1 MTDIDRLAQA
11 LFGGKRAES
20 QEVST
25 DATTR
30 TYIGVATS
38 DSTEGTAYVS
48 LDGDVTLPDDIIDPE
63 GNVIESYEDNGIE
76 MSVGPSI
83 HEGDEV
89 IVTLVG
95 GGPLKTPMV
104 TSVAGEGDRQDAAID
119 DAARAAETAWN
130 WADEAHDAATTAQE
144 RADEA
149 AISAS
154 EAAASASAA
163 QTSANTAQQSAST
176 AATAAAS
183 AQGDAAT
190 AASAAA
196 NAQADASSA
205 LSAATSAQAS
215 AASAASDAATASAQ
229 ASAAQASAT
238 RANTAANSAL
248 TQLSV
253 VEDVAGTLQWISDHG
268 TFTATTDTT
277 VQEGVVYF
285 AYDGGD
291 YVPIAEPTGDPSAQG
306 WYVLDVSES
315 QTEYVMSHIAVTS
328 RGLWVLPSGIGSAAD
343 EQHAA
348 GYKLL
353 LASDGSYL
361 YDSDGQLVTASGESI
376 TLSSSRPQYIGGENA
391 YIIYYDSDDDGIPDT
406 IRIGGRVLMGGS
418 KTLSEVLSELEAAT
432 STEVVGRNLLRRTG
446 SVTTADLALSNATV
460 PEAGTIRLAP
470 TASVDAGA
478 KFKVDYLDYAEFGE
492 GTYTVSLDAREVDDG
507 SGFAAGKALRVY
519 VGFNVPGQ
527 RESIFSYTH
536 DRYTNK
542 TVTLDDQ
549 WTRYELTFEVPA
561 ELRSG
566 QESALAAGS
575 MLTVQPYRYRGYL
588 PVEVRNVKLERGERA
603 TAWTLAPEDLVGITS
618 TTVAYGTSA
627 SASTEPSA
635 WQATA
640 PTVTQGQWLW
650 TRTVTA
656 YTDGTSTTSYSK
668 SYVGTDG
675 AAGTSVTVS
684 AIEYGTSANGTTQ
697 PTSWQSTVP
706 ATAQGQWLWTRTT
719 YTDGTSAITK
729 AYIGTDGAA
738 GADGT
743 SVTILGSYNTL
754 SELQAAHPTGS
765 LGDSYIV
772 AGDLYVWDGSAWS
785 NVGAIQGPQG
795 PAGADGASVTV
806 SSVAY
811 GTSASASTQPTSWS
825 ATAPASI
832 AKGSWLWVRT
842 TYSDSTETVTKS
854 YVGTDG
860 EDGKSVFVQ
869 SATKSGDTTT
879 VILSDGTT
887 QTTLTISDGM
897 DGANGADGLGGYVHT
912 AWANSADGSTDF
924 STTVSAGKLYL
935 GVYTDHSAADSATP
949 SDYSW
954 SLIKGADGADGPD
967 GRNLLVG
974 TAKPKSVT
982 LSSATSDRYTGFY
995 AESDHGKS
1003 VTAGNTTDLFAVSFD
1018 WTVDVPEG
1026 GTPGGEAWVQ
1036 IESSIVNNIVD
1047 AGGYGARGKG
1057 FMDLSAGSGH
1067 YWALFRLTSTQA
1079 NKAQQRMRL
1088 RARGTEGYLA
1098 CPGEVVTIGS
1108 LKFERTDTGP
1118 TGWSLAPE
1126 DLVGVSSTTV
1136 EYGTS
1141 DSASAEPSTWSATAP
1156 TSLSKGVW
1164 LWTRATTT
1172 YTDGSST
1179 VGTNKSYVGTDGA
1192 DGTSVYVQSATKSGD
1207 TTTVVIADSDG
1218 NTSTLTIKDGEDGS
1232 DGTPGANGLSGYVHV
1247 AWATSADGRQG
1258 FSTTVSAG
1266 KTYLGTYT
1274 DHTQADSQ
1282 AYSDYSWSLI
1292 KGADGESVTV
1302 TKTEYGISTSAS
1314 AEPTWSTT
1322 VPTSITKGRW
1332 LWVRTTYSDGSTTVT
1347 KSYVGTDGTNGT
1359 DGEDGTGITSIVE
1372 QYYLST
1378 SNSTQTGGSWSNN
1391 QPAWQSGR
1399 YIWTRSQITWDTTP
1413 ATVTTTTPV
1422 LAQALNGANSTA
1434 SSANA
1439 TATEAAKRTYVS
1451 IRVTAIDYDANTAT
1465 LQATLFIDGTAKT
1478 SGVTYAWL
1486 KDGSAISGATAR
1498 AYSVPAS
1505 NGLDHAYSCK
1515 CTW

>member
-1 MTDIDRLAQA
+1 MADELSGAVRRALADA
-11 LFGGKRAES
+11 VRGVVGGRAT
-20 QEVST
+20 VTRGTGTYVRT
-25 DATTR
+25 DADGTGWVLMAGADEPTPVNGR
-30 TYIGVATS
+30 ALIDAEPG
-38 DSTEGTAYVS
+38 DSVQWELDGTALS
-48 LDGDVTLPDDIIDPE
+48 VT
-63 GNVIESYEDNGIE
+63 GNATTPA
-76 MSVGPSI
+76 VGTRQVTR
-83 HEGDEV
+83 EV
-89 IVTLVG
+89 APV
-95 GGPLKTPMV
+95 
-104 TSVAGEGDRQDAAID
+104 
-119 DAARAAETAWN
+119 AARARDAY
-130 WADEAHDAATTAQE
+130 DEAVRARDAADAAE
-144 RADEA
+144 ADAVRAH
-149 AISAS
+149 
-154 EAAASASAA
+154 AAADSA
-163 QTSANTAQQSAST
+163 
-176 AATAAAS
+176 
-183 AQGDAAT
+183 
-190 AASAAA
+190 
-196 NAQADASSA
+196 ASSA
-205 LSAATSAQAS
+205 R
-215 AASAASDAATASAQ
+215 TA
-229 ASAAQASAT
+229 
-238 RANTAANSAL
+238 NGAANSAL
-248 TQLSV
+248 TQLSI

-291 YVPIAEPTGDPSAQG
+291 YVPIAEPTGNPSAQG

-348 GYKLL
+348 GYKVLL
-353 LASDGSYL
+353 SPTGMTVYDGTGAAVATYGGQGISFAQDRSFYVGDEDAYIL
-361 YDSDGQLVTASGESI
+361 FDGDGHI
-376 TLSSSRPQYIGGENA
+376 TIGGAVTLGE
-391 YIIYYDSDDDGIPDT
+391 
-406 IRIGGRVLMGGS
+406 S

-432 STEVVGRNLLRRTG
+432 STEVVGRNLLRKTG
-446 SVTTADLALSNATV
+446 NHGGATDIALSRATV
-460 PEAGTIRLAP
+460 PEAGVIRLNP
-470 TASVDAGA
+470 TATGDALA
-478 KFKVDYLDYAEFGE
+478 KFKVDYLDFSDYGE
-492 GTYTVSLDAREVDDG
+492 GTYTVSFDAREVDNS
-507 SGFAAGKALRVY
+507 SGFESNKALRAY
-519 VGFNVPGQ
+519 LGF
-527 RESIFSYTH
+527 SIASRIGSAFSSSY
-536 DRYTNK
+536 DRYTQKNDAL
-542 TVTLDDQ
+542 TSDWARYAFTFDVPDDLKSGKVEALVAGSQ
-549 WTRYELTFEVPA
+549 LSVEFFRNTGLLPA
-561 ELRSG
+561 E
-566 QESALAAGS
+566 
-575 MLTVQPYRYRGYL
+575 
-588 PVEVRNVKLERGERA
+588 VRHVKLERGERA

-618 TTVAYGTSA
+618 TTVTYGTSA
-627 SASTEPSA
+627 SASTEPST

-656 YTDGTSTTSYSK
+656 YTDGTSTTGYSK

-684 AIEYGTSANGTTQ
+684 AIEYGTSADGTTQ
-697 PTSWQSTVP
+697 PSSWQSTVP

-754 SELQAAHPTGS
+754 AELQAAHPTGS

-860 EDGKSVFVQ
+860 DDGKSVFVQ
-869 SATKSGDTTT
+869 SATKTGDTTT

-897 DGANGADGLGGYVHT
+897 DGANGTDGLGGYVHT
-912 AWANSADGSTDF
+912 AWANSADGSTGF

-935 GVYTDHSAADSATP
+935 GVYTDHSATDSTTP

-982 LSSATSDRYTGFY
+982 LSSATSDLYTGFY

-1003 VTAGNTTDLFAVSFD
+1003 VTVGNTTDLFAVSFD

-1026 GTPGGEAWVQ
+1026 GTAGGEVWVQ
-1036 IESSIVNNIVD
+1036 IEGNIVNNIVD
-1047 AGGYGARGKG
+1047 AGGYGARDKG
-1057 FMDLSAGSGH
+1057 HVDLSAGSGH

-1079 NKAQQRMRL
+1079 KNAQQRMRL
-1088 RARGTEGYLA
+1088 RARGSERYLA

-1141 DSASAEPSTWSATAP
+1141 DSASAEPSTWSTTAP
-1156 TSLSKGVW
+1156 TAPSKGVW

-1172 YTDGSST
+1172 YTNGSST

-1218 NTSTLTIKDGEDGS
+1218 HTNTLTIKDGEDGAT
-1232 DGTPGANGLSGYVHV
+1232 GAPGANGLSGYVHV
-1247 AWATSADGRQG
+1247 AWATSADGSEG

-1274 DHTQADSQ
+1274 DNTQADSQ
-1282 AYSDYSWSLI
+1282 TYSDYSWSLI

-1302 TKTEYGISTSAS
+1302 TKTEYGTSASAS

-1322 VPTSITKGRW
+1322 VPTSIAKGRW
-1332 LWVRTTYSDGSTTVT
+1332 LWVRTTYSDGNATVT
-1347 KSYVGTDGTNGT
+1347 KSYVGTDGS
-1359 DGEDGTGITSIVE
+1359 DGSDGTGIASIVE
-1372 QYYLST
+1372 QWYLST
-1378 SNSTQTGGSWSNN
+1378 SSTKQTGGSWSTS
-1391 QPAWQSGR
+1391 QPAWVSGK

>member
-25 DATTR
+25 NATTR

-38 DSTEGTAYVS
+38 DSADGTAYVS

-119 DAARAAETAWN
+119 DAAREAARAWN

-285 AYDGGD
+285 ALDGGD
-291 YVPIAEPTGDPSAQG
+291 YVPIAEPTGNPSAQG

-343 EQHAA
+343 EQHAT

-361 YDSDGQLVTASGESI
+361 YDSDGQLVTTSGESI
-376 TLSSSRPQYIGGENA
+376 TFSSSRPQYIGGENA

-406 IRIGGRVLMGGS
+406 IRIGGRVLMGDS
-418 KTLSEVLSELEAAT
+418 KTLTEVLAELEAAT
-432 STEVVGRNLLRRTG
+432 STEVVGRNLLRKTG
-446 SVTTADLALSNATV
+446 SVTTADLARTRSSV
-460 PEAGTIRLAP
+460 PEAGVIRLNP
-470 TASVDAGA
+470 TTSAGYA
-478 KFKVDYLDYAEFGE
+478 KFRVDYLDFDDYGE
-492 GTYTVSLDAREVDDG
+492 GTYTVSFDARLADVE
-507 SGFAAGKALRVY
+507 SSYTSNNLIVY
-519 VGFNVPGQ
+519 FGFNVPSRIG
-527 RESIFSYTH
+527 SVLSSSY
-536 DRYTNK
+536 DRYGSA
-542 TVTLDDQ
+542 TVATDTLTSDWQRLHATFVAPDDIKSGQ
-549 WTRYELTFEVPA
+549 ASALASGSHLTVQLASGGSRVPA
-561 ELRSG
+561 E
-566 QESALAAGS
+566 
-575 MLTVQPYRYRGYL
+575 
-588 PVEVRNVKLERGERA
+588 VRHVKLERGERA
-603 TAWTLAPEDLVGITS
+603 TTWTLAPEDLVGITA
-618 TTVAYGTSA
+618 TTVTYGTSA
-627 SASTEPSA
+627 SASTEPSE

-640 PTVTQGQWLW
+640 PTVAQGQWLW

-656 YTDGTSTTSYSK
+656 YTDGTSTTGYSK

-684 AIEYGTSANGTTQ
+684 AIEYGTSADGTTQ

-719 YTDGTSAITK
+719 YTDATSAITK

-754 SELQAAHPTGS
+754 AELQAAHPTGS

-806 SSVAY
+806 ASVEY
-811 GTSASASTQPTSWS
+811 GTSADASTQPTSWS
-825 ATAPASI
+825 AIAPASI

-860 EDGKSVFVQ
+860 DDGKSVFVQ

-887 QTTLTISDGM
+887 QTTLTISDGT
-897 DGANGADGLGGYVHT
+897 DGANGTDGLGGYVHT
-912 AWANSADGSTDF
+912 AWANSADGSTGF

-935 GVYTDHSAADSATP
+935 GVYTDHSATDSTTP

-954 SLIKGADGADGPD
+954 SLIKGADG
-967 GRNLLVG
+967 
-974 TAKPKSVT
+974 T
-982 LSSATSDRYTGFY
+982 
-995 AESDHGKS
+995 
-1003 VTAGNTTDLFAVSFD
+1003 
-1018 WTVDVPEG
+1018 
-1026 GTPGGEAWVQ
+1026 
-1036 IESSIVNNIVD
+1036 
-1047 AGGYGARGKG
+1047 
-1057 FMDLSAGSGH
+1057 
-1067 YWALFRLTSTQA
+1067 
-1079 NKAQQRMRL
+1079 
-1088 RARGTEGYLA
+1088 
-1098 CPGEVVTIGS
+1098 
-1108 LKFERTDTGP
+1108 
-1118 TGWSLAPE
+1118 
-1126 DLVGVSSTTV
+1126 
-1136 EYGTS
+1136 
-1141 DSASAEPSTWSATAP
+1141 
-1156 TSLSKGVW
+1156 
-1164 LWTRATTT
+1164 
-1172 YTDGSST
+1172 
-1179 VGTNKSYVGTDGA
+1179 
-1192 DGTSVYVQSATKSGD
+1192 
-1207 TTTVVIADSDG
+1207 
-1218 NTSTLTIKDGEDGS
+1218 
-1232 DGTPGANGLSGYVHV
+1232 
-1247 AWATSADGRQG
+1247 
-1258 FSTTVSAG
+1258 
-1266 KTYLGTYT
+1266 
-1274 DHTQADSQ
+1274 
-1282 AYSDYSWSLI
+1282 
-1292 KGADGESVTV
+1292 SVTV
-1302 TKTEYGISTSAS
+1302 TKTEYGISSSAS
-1314 AEPTWSTT
+1314 AQPTWSTT
-1322 VPTSITKGRW
+1322 VPTSIAKGKW
-1332 LWVRTTYSDGSTTVT
+1332 LWTRTTYSDGKTAIT
-1347 KSYVGTDGTNGT
+1347 KSYVGTDGANGV
-1359 DGEDGTGITSIVE
+1359 GIASIAD
-1372 QYYLST
+1372 QWYLST
-1378 SNSTQTGGSWSNN
+1378 SNTSQVDGSWSSE
-1391 QPAWQSGR
+1391 QPEWTVGR
-1399 YIWTRSQITWDTTP
+1399 YIWQRSLITWDTTP
-1413 ATVTTTTPV
+1413 ATTTTTEPT
-1422 LAQALNGANSTA
+1422 LAHALNGVSNMAYTATQEIDSVAGSIRSLASGEGTYVDPDGNTVASTIGTTLAQHADAIELRATRSELLASDANMLLDWNETSNTAKDGPANRYWSHSSYSDYITCSHVQPSDTPEQGIVDVCQFVMSTEYETSYGRAIGFYNSDGPSMSAGQTYTVSWWARATDGAGTLSTFVDSYGTVFPSTSSKRVALTSAWRRVTFSVTATTSAKSPVRIYAHFAAGSTGTIQLCGFRMTAGESAEEVRSYADAAMAVQADRIALKANSTDVYTKTQA
-1434 SSANA
+1434 DGLIQEEVTN
-1439 TATEAAKRTYVS
+1439 RN
-1451 IRVTAIDYDANTAT
+1451 TAIQLATDAIEP
-1465 LQATLFIDGTAKT
+1465 QGESDVQHQDGCLA
-1478 SGVTYAWL
+1478 
-1486 KDGSAISGATAR
+1486 DGAAEPDP
-1498 AYSVPAS
+1498 VP
-1505 NGLDHAYSCK
+1505 NVLHDIPH
-1515 CTW
+1515 W